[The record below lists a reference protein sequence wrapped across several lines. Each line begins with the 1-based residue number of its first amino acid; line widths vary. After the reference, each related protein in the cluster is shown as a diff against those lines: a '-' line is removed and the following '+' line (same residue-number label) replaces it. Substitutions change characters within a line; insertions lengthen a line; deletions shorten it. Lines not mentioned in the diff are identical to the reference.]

1 MHLKPSTRPKKGR
14 LPLQFLLELC
24 HFLGSCCEAR
34 LRFQGFLLQVLIL
47 GGKGTQAHWYSR
59 MPSSNI
65 RRRYLF
71 CRVPRKYLGA
81 WLVLPTDRPC
91 NGFAYCCKSC
101 RRHHLSPGPCHGS
114 QTHRPHA
121 SAMTLVAGPGSFFFS
136 GEKLRFA
143 KTNLRSNFRLHL
155 GSTWI
160 KKRLGN
166 ISLSR
171 HRKQAGCLGFA
182 QANILPSG
190 GGKMVIHI
198 LW

>member
-81 WLVLPTDRPC
+81 WLVLPSLQRFCLLLQELPPPP
-91 NGFAYCCKSC
+91 SE
-101 RRHHLSPGPCHGS
+101 PGPLPREPNPSSPCVRHDSRG
-114 QTHRPHA
+114 RA
-121 SAMTLVAGPGSFFFS
+121 RLFFFF
-136 GEKLRFA
+136 GRKTQVCQDKLKIQF
-143 KTNLRSNFRLHL
+143 
-155 GSTWI
+155 
-160 KKRLGN
+160 
-166 ISLSR
+166 
-171 HRKQAGCLGFA
+171 
-182 QANILPSG
+182 
-190 GGKMVIHI
+190 
-198 LW
+198 